1 MGPGTG
7 VLLTHGE
14 NLYVQFAAFCENTVP
29 EYKDEE
35 MASP

>member
-7 VLLTHGE
+7 VPLTHGE
-14 NLYVQFAAFCENTVP
+14 NLYVQFAAFFENTVP

-35 MASP
+35 VTSP